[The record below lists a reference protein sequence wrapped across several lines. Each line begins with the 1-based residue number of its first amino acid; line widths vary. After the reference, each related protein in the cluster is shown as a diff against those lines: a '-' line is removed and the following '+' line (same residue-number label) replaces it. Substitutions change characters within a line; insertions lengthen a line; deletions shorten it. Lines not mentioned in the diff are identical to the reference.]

1 MGCCSNGR
9 MGKGRVCAEEAALC
23 RQEEALGF
31 CNSGVEKAMDALQ
44 RCCSQ
49 EGTMNEMQFRSF
61 AGQLSLNLTD
71 LDTVD
76 SNKCAFYSHFRATK
90 GYDPHKLGILTALL
104 SQGSEE
110 AKARALFQHCPGEN
124 RDTVQDTGLQALLT
138 FIFDL
143 CVDLLPAL
151 AQADTPKT
159 GESLSEAEL
168 RAYQSK
174 LRVPRAQVWRR
185 GYVAL
190 ILTNR
195 TLAKS
200 DFVSR
205 LLDHKDARR
214 ITSPSSLRE
223 LLSQEPVIAKN

>member
-9 MGKGRVCAEEAALC
+9 LGKGRGCAEELALC

-31 CNSGVEKAMDALQ
+31 GNTAVEKAVEALQ
-44 RCCSQ
+44 RSCSQ
-49 EGTMNEMQFRSF
+49 EGTMNDNQFRSF
-61 AGQLSLNLTD
+61 ASQLSLNLTD

-90 GYDPHKLGILTALL
+90 GYDPHKLGILSVLL
-104 SQGSEE
+104 CRGSEE
-110 AKARALFQHCPGEN
+110 AKAAALFQHCPGES
-124 RDTVQDTGLQALLT
+124 RDLVQDTGLQALLT

-151 AQADTPKT
+151 AQTEAPRT
-159 GESLSEAEL
+159 GEGLSEAEL

-185 GYVAL
+185 VYVAL

-195 TLAKS
+195 TLAKA
-200 DFVSR
+200 DFISR
-205 LLDHKDARR
+205 LLNHKDARR
-214 ITSPSSLRE
+214 VTSPSSLRE
-223 LLSQEPVIAKN
+223 MLSQEPVLAKI